1 VENEQQIDNRLA
13 AVQNHSR
20 VFDESLYVYPV
31 ISRRSRGLSIGV
43 NLNPDKVCNFNC
55 VYCEVDRVTAPRIRH
70 VDLRVLREE
79 LTRLVR
85 LIRDGGLARVPRFA
99 DAPDP
104 AMEIRDI
111 AFSGDG
117 EPTMVANF
125 DACVQVVVD
134 IKQAEHLP
142 QAKIV
147 LITDAA
153 GLDKAAVQR
162 GLALMQSHQ
171 GEIWAKLDAGTE
183 DYYHLVNR
191 SHIRFSRILDN
202 ILMTARA
209 RPIVIQTLF
218 LKIHEAMMTR
228 AELDAYCGR
237 LRGIVERGGVIREVQ
252 AYTVARPT
260 PEAFATRLES
270 AELEDVARIVREQT
284 GLTVLTYP

>member
-20 VFDESLYVYPV
+20 VFNESLYVYPV
-31 ISRRSRGLSIGV
+31 ISRRSRGLSVGV

-55 VYCEVDRVTAPRIRH
+55 VYCEVDRLTAPRIRH
-70 VDLRVLREE
+70 VDLNVLREE

-85 LIRDGGLARVPRFA
+85 FIRDGGLARAPRFA
-99 DAPDP
+99 DAPEL
-104 AMEIRDI
+104 AMDIRDF

-117 EPTMVANF
+117 EPTMVMNF
-125 DACVQVVVD
+125 EACVQLVVD
-134 IKQAEHLP
+134 VKQAENLP

-153 GLDKAAVQR
+153 GLDKKSVQR
-162 GLALMQSHQ
+162 GLALMQAHQ
-171 GEIWAKLDAGTE
+171 GEIWAKLDAGTVE
-183 DYYHLVNR
+183 YYRQVNR
-191 SHIRFSRILDN
+191 SHIQYSRILDN
-202 ILMTARA
+202 ILTTARM

-218 LKIHEAMMTR
+218 LKIRDAMMPR

-237 LRGIVERGGVIREVQ
+237 LRGIVEQGGVIREVQ

-260 PEAFATRLES
+260 PEAFATKLEPV
-270 AELEDVARIVREQT
+270 ELEETARIIRDQT

>member
-1 VENEQQIDNRLA
+1 MEHEQQIDNRLA

-20 VFDESLYVYPV
+20 VFNESLYVYPV
-31 ISRRSRGLSIGV
+31 ISRRSRGLSVGI

-55 VYCEVDRVTAPRIRH
+55 VYCEVDRATAPRIRH
-70 VDLRVLREE
+70 VNLSVLREE

-85 LIRDGGLARVPRFA
+85 FIKDGELAHVPRFA
-99 DAPDP
+99 DAPKL
-104 AMEIRDI
+104 AMEIRDF

-117 EPTMVANF
+117 EPTMVMNF
-125 DACVQVVVD
+125 DACVQLVVD
-134 IKQAEHLP
+134 VKLEEHLP

-153 GLDKAAVQR
+153 GLDKSSVQR
-162 GLALMQSHQ
+162 GVTIMQAHQ

-183 DYYHLVNR
+183 DYYRLVNR
-191 SHIRFSRILDN
+191 SHIQFSRILSN
-202 ILMTARA
+202 IMITAGV

-218 LKIHEAMMTR
+218 LKIHDAMMTR

-237 LRGIVERGGVIREVQ
+237 LNAIVKQGGIIREVQ

-260 PEAFATRLES
+260 PEAFATKLDP
-270 AELEDVARIVREQT
+270 AELEQIAWTVHKQT